1 MIECTKFFK
10 KNIEISGWD
19 LWVPKKQF
27 FTQSLKSHQVAES
40 SVSASSG
47 NKHLGT
53 MSSPVG
59 HCRDTSLRQKQMGD
73 SFWPQQ
79 KTWIGC
85 GSTWIPDKRLMEKVG
100 DSIRR
105 NAASG
110 QDLAQNGI

>member
-1 MIECTKFFK
+1 MRVIVKQHIYINDRMHKVLEK
-10 KNIEISGWD
+10 KNIDISGWD

-59 HCRDTSLRQKQMGD
+59 HCRDTSLRQKQWATRFDRNRKPELAELYMNSWQEIDG
-73 SFWPQQ
+73 
-79 KTWIGC
+79 
-85 GSTWIPDKRLMEKVG
+85 KR
-100 DSIRR
+100 
-105 NAASG
+105 
-110 QDLAQNGI
+110 

>member
-1 MIECTKFFK
+1 MRVIVKQH
-10 KNIEISGWD
+10 IEIPGWD

-59 HCRDTSLRQKQMGD
+59 HCRDTSLRQKQWATRFD
-73 SFWPQQ
+73 RK
-79 KTWIGC
+79 KTELAVVIHEFLTRGW
-85 GSTWIPDKRLMEKVG
+85 WKRMEKVG

-110 QDLAQNGI
+110 QDLTQNGI